1 MAKLIF
7 SHAEILSNTGTAL
20 DPVQGIYGLVADSV
34 EITLE
39 PNTVSIEDNR
49 ELYESYTG
57 RIVIRTIH
65 TGFGATGAGSEI
77 LGSAYVS
84 SNGVLPTEGK
94 LKLHGKGNTSHDI
107 VTDKVFIQGHQ
118 AFDNGRL
125 ETVLIAQSADVAG
138 TTAISVDPA

>member
-7 SHAEILSNTGTAL
+7 SHAEILDNTGTAL

-34 EITLE
+34 EISLE
-39 PNTVSIEDNR
+39 PDTVSIEDNR

-65 TGFGATGAGSEI
+65 TKFGATGAGDPI
-77 LGSAYVS
+77 LDSAYVS
-84 SNGVLPTEGK
+84 SNGALPTEGK
-94 LKLHGKGNTSHDI
+94 LKLHGKGSTSHDI
-107 VTDKVFIQGHQ
+107 LTDKVFIQGHQ

-138 TTAISVDPA
+138 TTAISVDP